1 RLRIAAEGTPKMRI
15 VRIKRLA
22 LAVAGTVL
30 AAALA
35 TAAVAQSAGSGP
47 APADGG
53 ARPTPRYP
61 DGTVRLD
68 RPPGETGYWA
78 NPSVSSL
85 FERGVHVE
93 MDEHGLLADIDD
105 APKVAPFR
113 PWALALYRYRQQ
125 NGLKD
130 DPYT

>member
-1 RLRIAAEGTPKMRI
+1 PLI
-15 VRIKRLA
+15 
-22 LAVAGTVL
+22 AGTL
-30 AAALA
+30 LTAALPTGA
-35 TAAVAQSAGSGP
+35 WAQSAGT
-47 APADGG
+47 APQTGSAVGA

-61 DGTVRLD
+61 DGTVRFD

-85 FERGVHVE
+85 FERGENVA
-93 MDEHGLLADIDD
+93 MDERGLLADIDD

-125 NGLKD
+125 TGLKD
-130 DPYT
+130 DPYTKYCISPAGPRHLHT